1 MLSLERR
8 KKHGRQP
15 QSNPIPLNIV
25 GTDSGIN
32 GSQDI
37 DEERKGISFVEL
49 QKKEGCGLGLTVSGG
64 TDKGCLAQ
72 VSNLRPGGIAHRS
85 DALALGDY
93 IISVN
98 GIRTANL
105 KHDEIINL
113 LKNAEEMLI
122 LEIEYE
128 LPESALNS
136 FSVHSKCQD
145 VTLPKEGTGF
155 GFLLRG
161 GMFIDTMKAH
171 PLIVTNIRPGGPA
184 DREGSI
190 KEGDRIIAMNGYR
203 VTHLSLMETMTLIH
217 QVEQEATFSVE
228 YDVSVMEA
236 VQNANGPLLVEI
248 DKSPGSSLG
257 INLSQSSHMGRRCV
271 CVDCIHSM
279 SVADR
284 SGALHEGDHI
294 LSIDGASVEH
304 MSVAEATQLLKAGNS
319 EQIRLEILPVSHL
332 QHQANR
338 EYMAKNALLPAC
350 STATLPSISP
360 SSSSFNGFGSMPGF
374 ARSSLSVANNQYGT
388 LCSVV
393 NNNNQYGTLS
403 SKGSG
408 RSKRNWLRP
417 ADRKPSSCMSIAS
430 AATSVLVSNN
440 QVCHPESTEI
450 VLFTDHHRGIG
461 LQLDGGIFSTAVLTD
476 PPLVAMIEPNSP
488 AEKCGLIQ
496 VGDRL
501 LSVNGIHVADKIL
514 DEVNQLLRDCRPRC
528 VLEIEFDVTE
538 SVTMSS
544 GTYCVK
550 IPKPAGGLGMTIN
563 APLRRKIGDPL
574 IITNVKKASVAY
586 RSGSVQ
592 PGDHLLAIN
601 DIRTEHCSVEDAAH
615 LLQMSED
622 IIKLKI
628 KREDPYTVEGSADS
642 VTYTVELQ
650 RFGGPL
656 GITISGTE
664 DPMDT
669 IYISHLIEGGLAER
683 TGAIRVKDHLLA
695 INGKSTKYKRLS
707 EAIEMLQN
715 AGDVVTLKISR
726 KMTDKKNHSRN
737 HGGNKSDLSKPPTP
751 SMDSALESWDSSGP
765 EMGSGNIGNI
775 NQPKL
780 NSASRQK
787 LPEKRRKSDYR
798 PFSGESSNDAEG
810 SGEGLAD
817 LQMSDGEWD
826 NHSDSNHSFSSS
838 NQEEDWVGTFEDFMH
853 GSGSEMLKQIG
864 LSLRDRSTASLDRRS
879 RASEPSDR
887 YSRSKSAGRFGRSAI
902 SHDSLSL
909 SNQNSRISNPVSGG
923 KSISEHVQTIFTP
936 TPIQLHR
943 ITVVKSY
950 ATEDFG
956 FGLSDGM
963 YEKGVF
969 ISGVRP
975 GSAASKA
982 GLKAFDRILQVNR
995 HKTKDYDCSLT
1006 VPLIAESGNKLH
1018 MIVCRNPL
1026 LRHRPTGC
1034 QDKNSVVKDDRLYMN
1049 AKEDRLYVN
1058 AYDTTGASDTS
1069 NKTV

>member
-1 MLSLERR
+1 MPVWKPDCFRGSLYE
-8 KKHGRQP
+8 P
-15 QSNPIPLNIV
+15 YPIPLNIV

-338 EYMAKNALLPAC
+338 EYMAKN
-350 STATLPSISP
+350 
-360 SSSSFNGFGSMPGF
+360 
-374 ARSSLSVANNQYGT
+374 V
-388 LCSVV
+388 
-393 NNNNQYGTLS
+393 
-403 SKGSG
+403 
-408 RSKRNWLRP
+408 
-417 ADRKPSSCMSIAS
+417 SIAS